1 MLAVPEP
8 VKRPRQTEG
17 RRSSHQRKHVRGE
30 KLPRATGHRM
40 ERPPPES
47 ALAQPRT
54 IGSQTLEVRGLE
66 ELVAV
71 GEMGRDED
79 EPRVRPVRPTAP
91 GLTELGDRL
100 SDRLDTRVKVTLGRS
115 KGKIAIEFAS
125 LTDLERI
132 VNVIDPR
139 NRDDRPI

>member
-1 MLAVPEP
+1 MS
-8 VKRPRQTEG
+8 EG
-17 RRSSHQRKHVRGE
+17 IS
-30 KLPRATGHRM
+30 
-40 ERPPPES
+40 
-47 ALAQPRT
+47 
-54 IGSQTLEVRGLE
+54 VRGLE

-71 GEMGRDED
+71 GEVGRDDE
-79 EPRVRPVRPTAP
+79 EPRVRAARPTAP